1 MMSHPASSSS
11 NKAKATASLGPLSR
25 IYADYENEQ
34 RAKRALTHVRGGG
47 GRKKKQRSSSSDRSK
62 KPMVLKERPVN
73 IIMRGD
79 FAPSDKVVRK
89 QRRSTTVH
97 QNQNRCNHPG
107 CTAMSYNNGLCQ
119 THNIAIPPTP
129 CNFQDGCSDMSVRDG
144 LCKSHWCAVN
154 LCTHEKCFKMAA
166 AGSGLCRDHRYM
178 LSMRTDD
185 DGLINDDDGKPDSV
199 EVEEELLQEKK
210 VEMIETVDKVVVT
223 REDEDGAKC
232 SSVEEL
238 PTMKKVGYDDDV
250 KSCFQKKSYVTEE
263 EYTNRS
269 SVRNVPRASL
279 DPSDTSS
286 SSRKQPLA
294 VDDNSPAIAMRS
306 VSTSSTTS
314 SGLKAGVTYQ
324 RNNDL
329 PHVVARSVSTSSTG
343 ISSLDAA
350 AAAPPATSA
359 DASSGPVSE
368 SNNPSY
374 ASSLQ
379 GGCTCGVVKG
389 VRCARHTKSKKPCS
403 IKGCTNRSTV
413 GGVCI
418 KHGAK
423 VKRCSHDGCNNIA
436 QKRGLCRRHGAASE
450 RGGVQGQEKTTWEKC
465 SLLLCTSAA
474 VEGGVCLRH
483 RALSSLDK
491 KDDSTT
497 SSKEAEC
504 AVSRSGRKVKLC
516 KFTGCANRS
525 IQGGVCFRHGA
536 KAYRMRCTGGEGCK
550 NYVVRGGLCIKHGA
564 NELVS
569 KKSSPG
575 KVEEEKEEEDTSH
588 VQSLTHEGENN
599 NSSVDV
605 EVKKNVSE
613 EKTTGREDLFKSIDQ
628 LEDSCADILLLLRKD
643 C

>member
-1 MMSHPASSSS
+1 
-11 NKAKATASLGPLSR
+11 
-25 IYADYENEQ
+25 
-34 RAKRALTHVRGGG
+34 
-47 GRKKKQRSSSSDRSK
+47 
-62 KPMVLKERPVN
+62 
-73 IIMRGD
+73 
-79 FAPSDKVVRK
+79 
-89 QRRSTTVH
+89 
-97 QNQNRCNHPG
+97 
-107 CTAMSYNNGLCQ
+107 
-119 THNIAIPPTP
+119 
-129 CNFQDGCSDMSVRDG
+129 MSVRDG

-166 AGSGLCRDHRYM
+166 AGSDLCRDHRSM

-250 KSCFQKKSYVTEE
+250 KSCFQKKKSYVTEE

-269 SVRNVPRASL
+269 SVRNVPRVSL

-286 SSRKQPLA
+286 SSSRKQYEG
-294 VDDNSPAIAMRS
+294 DN
-306 VSTSSTTS
+306 STSSVS
-314 SGLKAGVTYQ
+314 SGLKPGVAYQ

-350 AAAPPATSA
+350 AAATSAAAAATSA
-359 DASSGPVSE
+359 DASSGTVLE
-368 SNNPSY
+368 SKKPSY
-374 ASSLQ
+374 ASSYQ

-389 VRCARHTKSKKPCS
+389 VRCTRHTKKGKKPCS

-450 RGGVQGQEKTTWEKC
+450 RGGVQGQEKTTREKC

-497 SSKEAEC
+497 SPKEAEC

-575 KVEEEKEEEDTSH
+575 KVEEEKEEENTSH
-588 VQSLTHEGENN
+588 VQSLTQDGEN

-605 EVKKNVSE
+605 KVKKNVSE
-613 EKTTGREDLFKSIDQ
+613 ENTTGREDLFKSIDQ

>member
-1 MMSHPASSSS
+1 
-11 NKAKATASLGPLSR
+11 
-25 IYADYENEQ
+25 
-34 RAKRALTHVRGGG
+34 
-47 GRKKKQRSSSSDRSK
+47 
-62 KPMVLKERPVN
+62 
-73 IIMRGD
+73 
-79 FAPSDKVVRK
+79 
-89 QRRSTTVH
+89 
-97 QNQNRCNHPG
+97 
-107 CTAMSYNNGLCQ
+107 
-119 THNIAIPPTP
+119 
-129 CNFQDGCSDMSVRDG
+129 
-144 LCKSHWCAVN
+144 
-154 LCTHEKCFKMAA
+154 
-166 AGSGLCRDHRYM
+166 M
-178 LSMRTDD
+178 LWSRTDD
-185 DGLINDDDGKPDSV
+185 DGLINDNDNVKSDSV
-199 EVEEELLQEKK
+199 AVKEELLQKKKK
-210 VEMIETVDKVVVT
+210 VEVIETVDNVVAG
-223 REDEDGAKC
+223 EDEDGAKC
-232 SSVEEL
+232 FSVEEL

-250 KSCFQKKSYVTEE
+250 KSCFRKMKSYVTEEE

-269 SVRNVPRASL
+269 SVRNVPRVSL

-286 SSRKQPLA
+286 SRKQSVG
-294 VDDNSPAIAMRS
+294 VDDNSPAIATRS

-343 ISSLDAA
+343 ISSLDDAAA
-350 AAAPPATSA
+350 AAAPDTST
-359 DASSGPVSE
+359 DTSSGQVSE
-368 SNNPSY
+368 SNNSSY
-374 ASSLQ
+374 ASALQ

-389 VRCARHTKSKKPCS
+389 VRCTRHTKKGKK
-403 IKGCTNRSTV
+403 CTNRSTV

-450 RGGVQGQEKTTWEKC
+450 RGVEGQEKTTREKC

-474 VEGGVCLRH
+474 VEGGMCLRH
-483 RALSSLDK
+483 RALSSLDN
-491 KDDSTT
+491 KDDST
-497 SSKEAEC
+497 SPKEAEC
-504 AVSRSGRKVKLC
+504 AVSKSGRKVKLC

-536 KAYRMRCTGGEGCK
+536 KAHRMRCTGGEGCK

-575 KVEEEKEEEDTSH
+575 QVEEKKKEENTSQ
-588 VQSLTHEGENN
+588 VQSLAQEGENN
-599 NSSVDV
+599 SSVEV
-605 EVKKNVSE
+605 KVKKNVSE